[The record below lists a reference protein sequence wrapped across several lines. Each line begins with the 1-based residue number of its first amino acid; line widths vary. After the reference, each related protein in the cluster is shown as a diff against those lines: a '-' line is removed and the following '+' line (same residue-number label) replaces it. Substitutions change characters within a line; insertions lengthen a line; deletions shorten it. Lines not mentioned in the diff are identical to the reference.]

1 MMRNA
6 WIGTSGAALLV
17 LSLLPTTSGGC
28 AFTPADPARSAPDT
42 IFVNGKIAT
51 VDAAFSIVQAVAVED
66 GRFVLVGTND
76 EVRPLAG
83 PETRV
88 VDLGGRLAVPG
99 LADGHFHNAGGGR
112 GVDLSRT
119 RTFAEVLE
127 AIRTRVTQAK
137 PGDIVVTNSDWHEA
151 QLAENRLPYRRDLD
165 RIAPSTPVVVV
176 RGGHEYIL
184 NSAALARW
192 NITRATKSPEGGQI
206 SRYPDGE
213 PNGELIDT
221 AKSLV
226 TLPAPPRRSI
236 DERMAAMTADFG
248 KLHAAGLTSIRVA
261 GGSADEYRLFEEM
274 KRRGLLT
281 MRVSVLIRPTGATD
295 EASVRTAVESW
306 KLEPGE
312 GDDWLRVDGI
322 KLGVD
327 GGFEGGWMREPYDE
341 PYGQGGRYRGIQT
354 MPSER
359 YTAIVRAFNTLGWRV
374 STHAVGDAAIDLVLD
389 AYEAADKERPLAGR
403 RWVIEHG
410 FIPRSDQFGRMKQ
423 LGLVISAQN
432 HLYLAGPSLV
442 RYWGAERAGLTTPV
456 RSYLDQGLVVAGGTD
471 APVVPYPPLWTIYH
485 FVTRDTIS
493 GGVLGVD
500 QKISREDALR
510 LSTINNARLTFQE
523 EQRGSIETGKLADLT
538 VLSADI
544 LTVPDAQ
551 IEQASA
557 VLTMVGGT
565 IVYAAAPFSVK

>member
-226 TLPAPPRRSI
+226 TLPASPRRSI

>member
-66 GRFVLVGTND
+66 GRFVRVGTND

-83 PETRV
+83 PGTRV

>member
-1 MMRNA
+1 
-6 WIGTSGAALLV
+6 
-17 LSLLPTTSGGC
+17 
-28 AFTPADPARSAPDT
+28 
-42 IFVNGKIAT
+42 
-51 VDAAFSIVQAVAVED
+51 
-66 GRFVLVGTND
+66 
-76 EVRPLAG
+76 
-83 PETRV
+83 
-88 VDLGGRLAVPG
+88 
-99 LADGHFHNAGGGR
+99 
-112 GVDLSRT
+112 
-119 RTFAEVLE
+119 
-127 AIRTRVTQAK
+127 
-137 PGDIVVTNSDWHEA
+137 
-151 QLAENRLPYRRDLD
+151 
-165 RIAPSTPVVVV
+165 
-176 RGGHEYIL
+176 
-184 NSAALARW
+184 
-192 NITRATKSPEGGQI
+192 
-206 SRYPDGE
+206 
-213 PNGELIDT
+213 
-221 AKSLV
+221 
-226 TLPAPPRRSI
+226 
-236 DERMAAMTADFG
+236 MAAMTADFG